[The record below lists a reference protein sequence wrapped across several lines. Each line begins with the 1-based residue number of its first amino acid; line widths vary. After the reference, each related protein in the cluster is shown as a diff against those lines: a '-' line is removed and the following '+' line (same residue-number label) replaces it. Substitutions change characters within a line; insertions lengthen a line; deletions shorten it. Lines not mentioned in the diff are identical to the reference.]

1 MHTFTFIF
9 LALLIITTGVQLWL
23 SLRNAKHVAQHRS
36 AVPEEFADKITLEEH
51 QKAADYTR
59 TKGSFGRFNL
69 ILSAVVLLLWTLGG
83 GLELLDNAMRSFS
96 WGPLTTGVAVIIGF
110 SLISSIIDIPT
121 SLYSTFV
128 IEEKFGFNKSTLK
141 VFFIDMFKGAA
152 LSVVIGIP
160 LIMLVLWLMESAGSL
175 WWLYAWVALTAF
187 SILMMWAYPKF
198 IAPIF
203 NKFKPLEE
211 GEVLNRITTLLDRT
225 GFNSDGVFV
234 MDGSKRSSHG
244 NAYFTG
250 FGKTKRI
257 VFFDTLLK
265 HLTPTQV
272 EAVLAHELGHFKHKH
287 VLKGMIVSMTM
298 TLVGFAVLA
307 WLMQQQWFYN
317 ALGVSQ
323 PSTYMALLLF
333 ILVSPAF
340 TFFIGP
346 IMSRWSRK
354 HEFEADSFAAQQSDS
369 AELISALVGLY
380 KKNAGTLTP
389 DPLYSA
395 FYDSHPPASIR
406 IAHLKQAG

>member
-1 MHTFTFIF
+1 MHTFTLIFI
-9 LALLIITTGVQLWL
+9 LLLIITTSMQLWL
-23 SLRNAKHVAQHRS
+23 SLRQAKHVAQHRS
-36 AVPEEFADKITLEEH
+36 AVPKEFAETITLEEH

-59 TKGSFGRFNL
+59 VKGNFGRFGL
-69 ILSAVVLLLWTLGG
+69 LLSAVILLLWTFGG
-83 GLELLDNAMRSFS
+83 GLNWLDTIVRSFEWS
-96 WGPLTTGVAVIIGF
+96 PLMTGVAVIIAF
-110 SLISSIIDIPT
+110 SLISSIIDIPS

-128 IEEKFGFNKSTLK
+128 IEEKFGFNKLTAK
-141 VFFIDMFKGAA
+141 VFFMDMLKGAA
-152 LSVVIGIP
+152 LSVVIGVP
-160 LIMLVLWLMESAGSL
+160 LIMLVLWLMESAGDL
-175 WWLYAWVALTAF
+175 WWLYAWAALTVF
-187 SILMMWAYPKF
+187 SVLMMWAFPKF

-211 GEVLNRITTLLDRT
+211 GEVLDRIKTLLKRT

-265 HLTPTQV
+265 HLSPTQV

-287 VLKGMIVSMTM
+287 VFKGMILSMLM

-307 WLMQQQWFYN
+307 WLMKQEWFYT
-317 ALGVSQ
+317 ALGVQ
-323 PSTYMALLLF
+323 QQSTYMALLLF

-354 HEFEADSFAAQQSDS
+354 HEFEADTFAAQQSDS
-369 AELISALVGLY
+369 GELISALVSLY